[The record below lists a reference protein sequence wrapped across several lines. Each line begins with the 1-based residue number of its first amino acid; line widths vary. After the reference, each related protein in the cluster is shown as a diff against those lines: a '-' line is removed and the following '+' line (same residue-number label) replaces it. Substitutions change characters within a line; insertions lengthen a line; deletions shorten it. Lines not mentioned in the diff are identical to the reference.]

1 MAYYES
7 GNRKWGGPYRK
18 HDGSS
23 ADGRKEGIWLCY
35 EEDGETVWRII
46 TYKKG
51 GSRAKPD
58 EYPLGVCDV
67 CAEGRRSTWKDTCP
81 QCGADVSD

>member
-1 MAYYES
+1 MCYYEN
-7 GNRKWGGPYRK
+7 GNRKWGGPYRE

-23 ADGRKEGIWLCY
+23 ADGRKEGVWLCY

-51 GSRAKPD
+51 GARAKPD
-58 EYPLGVCDV
+58 EFPLGVCDV
-67 CAEGRRSTWKDTCP
+67 CGEGRRSTWGETCP
-81 QCGADVSD
+81 QCGAEVSD